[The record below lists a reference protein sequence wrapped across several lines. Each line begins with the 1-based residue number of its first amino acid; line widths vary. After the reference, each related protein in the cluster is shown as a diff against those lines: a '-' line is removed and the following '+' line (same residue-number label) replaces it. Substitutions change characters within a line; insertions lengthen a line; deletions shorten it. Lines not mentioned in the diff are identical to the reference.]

1 MNGKTFGS
9 VTVQI
14 KCYNTYFLSFHPK
27 WFAKLVF
34 ANILMLVWSSP
45 KKTCNCKAFVPHSR
59 PPTPYLA
66 ACPCHPAV
74 LQLKPQQ
81 CTEHSHPI
89 PWGIFLGW
97 EGTTESDNVELVLKD
112 TIAECDLQREAG
124 RKEQGGWSD
133 MFRNLLWVTKSPILV
148 PSLVAWPLPSNSPLL
163 LSMIE
168 YCKRPQP

>member
-97 EGTTESDNVELVLKD
+97 EGTTEFDNVELVLKD

-124 RKEQGGWSD
+124 RVRWYVQESALSDKISHSCSISGGLASA
-133 MFRNLLWVTKSPILV
+133 FQLSSPPFHDGIL
-148 PSLVAWPLPSNSPLL
+148 
-163 LSMIE
+163 
-168 YCKRPQP
+168 